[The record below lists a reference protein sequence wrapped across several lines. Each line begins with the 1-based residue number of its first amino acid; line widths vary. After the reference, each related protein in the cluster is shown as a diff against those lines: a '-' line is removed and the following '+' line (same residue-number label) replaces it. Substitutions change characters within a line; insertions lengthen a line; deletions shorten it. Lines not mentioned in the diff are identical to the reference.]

1 MHPEIQQQLDAS
13 GQARALVVRHHKH
26 GPVTG
31 GDRPILGHFSRRE
44 GADLAAGAAGGPVYL
59 KRLELVI
66 GYVDPA
72 GARDLDARDDVRE
85 VHPPAQLELVAP
97 AASAPATPAPGLD
110 WGLEAIGIP
119 DLWSQGLT
127 GKGVGVAHLDTGVDA
142 THPALAGRVVAFVE
156 FDNQGNPIPGKQA
169 YDSGT
174 HGTHTAGT
182 IAGKEIN
189 GYKIGVAPEADLH
202 CSRVIE
208 YPDPL
213 VQILAGMDWALGQG
227 VRVLSSSL
235 GIKGYNAFLVTVM
248 DRMRAAGILP
258 IVAVGNEG
266 ADPGH
271 PTRSP
276 ANYPNSIAVGAVDND
291 GQVAYFSS
299 YGPANGGPVKPDV
312 VAPGLGIT
320 SAVPGGGAEI
330 MDGSSMATPHVAGLA
345 ALLFQ
350 RKPDAT
356 VDEVEA
362 AILSTA
368 TACPGDP
375 QKFGHGLVH
384 GPAALAQLLEGPGK
398 AAPT

>member
-1 MHPEIQQQLDAS
+1 MHPEIQQQLDAH
-13 GQARALVVRHHKH
+13 GEARAVVVLHHQHGLVAS
-26 GPVTG
+26 
-31 GDRPILGHFSRRE
+31 GDRPILGHFRRRE
-44 GADLAAGAAGGPVYL
+44 GAGLAAGVAVGPVYL

-72 GARDLDARDDVRE
+72 GAQALDARDDVRE

-97 AASAPATPAPGLD
+97 AASAPTTPVPGLD

-119 DLWSQGLT
+119 ELWSQGLT

-142 THPALAGRVVAFVE
+142 THPALAGRVVSFVE
-156 FDNQGNPIPGKQA
+156 FDDRANPLPGKQP

-182 IAGKEIN
+182 VAGKDIN
-189 GYKIGVAPEADLH
+189 GLKIGVAPDAELH
-202 CSRVIE
+202 CGRVIE
-208 YPDPL
+208 YQDPL

-235 GIKGYNAFLVTVM
+235 GIKGYNPFLVTVM
-248 DRMRAAGILP
+248 DRLRAAGILP

-276 ANYPNSIAVGAVDND
+276 ANYPNSMAVGAVDSD

-299 YGPANGGPVKPDV
+299 YGPADGGPVKPDV
-312 VAPGLGIT
+312 VAPGIGIT

-356 VDEVEA
+356 VDEVQA

-368 TACPGDP
+368 TACSGDP

-384 GPAALAQLLEGPGK
+384 GPAALDHLLKGTGQP
-398 AAPT
+398 AAT